1 MAGSVEYQDE
11 ILMAITRRQEEIMK
25 ELMDIEMEDQ
35 VT

>member
-1 MAGSVEYQDE
+1 MAGSVENQDE